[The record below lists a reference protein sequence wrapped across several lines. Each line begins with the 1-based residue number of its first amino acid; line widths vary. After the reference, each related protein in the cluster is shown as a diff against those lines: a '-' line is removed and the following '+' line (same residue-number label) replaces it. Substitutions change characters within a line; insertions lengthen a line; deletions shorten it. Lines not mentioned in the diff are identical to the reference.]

1 MHRYI
6 MLALIAACAPANSYL
21 RPADTAPTGQAPH
34 AQHRLL
40 ASHQD
45 GTQEHVLILHDGDE
59 VQSALLAFAKDEHV
73 VAARFTGIG
82 AVRDPQVAWFDVA
95 RNEYLTIERT
105 EQLEIISLIGDI
117 GVDETKTPIVH
128 AHAVLGQQNGQTF
141 GGHLIRATTSPNA
154 EIFITTFPHPLI
166 KREDKKYNSKF
177 FDLTVTN

>member
-6 MLALIAACAPANSYL
+6 VLALIAGCAPTNGYL
-21 RPADTAPTGQAPH
+21 RPADTAPTGHAPH

-45 GTQEHVLILHDGDE
+45 GTQEHLLILHDGDE
-59 VQSALLAFAKDEHV
+59 VQSAILAFAKEEHV

-95 RNEYLTIERT
+95 RKQYFTIERS
-105 EQLEIISLIGDI
+105 EQLEIVSLIGDV
-117 GVDETKTPIVH
+117 GVDENKTPIVH

-141 GGHLIRATTSPNA
+141 GGHLLRATTSPNA
-154 EIFITTFPHPLI
+154 EIFITTYPEPLT
-166 KREDKKYNSKF
+166 KRQDPEYDSKF
-177 FDLTVTN
+177 FDLSATD